1 MRFSLKSIIKFF
13 LKIVYKFIFSFFSIL
28 KILIFSKYN
37 IKLRSVKDYG
47 KCYILG
53 NGPSLKNDLD
63 NNLEFFLDKKIFV
76 VNNFATSNYYNII
89 KPKYYVF
96 ADPAY
101 WSAIE
106 NSTVV
111 KNCRRTLE
119 IIRDN
124 TIWEMIVFVPPNALN
139 NSILKDILKENKYIK
154 IVDFNTTTIS
164 MKGFN
169 NVNYFLFEKNLAAPP
184 IQNVLISSIFISI
197 NMGFSEINILGS
209 DHSWTKELFVNDKN
223 QVCTVDHHFYDNNK
237 VNYNIF
243 TRIDGSVYKMHEI
256 LRDYAL
262 MFEGYHKLREYGDY
276 LKVRINNAT
285 ENSFIDAFERK
296 NDLNS

>member
-1 MRFSLKSIIKFF
+1 MRFSIKSTIKFIP
-13 LKIVYKFIFSFFSIL
+13 KILYKIIFSFFSIL
-28 KILIFSKYN
+28 KVLVFSKYN
-37 IKLRSVKDYG
+37 VKLKFVKDYG

-53 NGPSLKNDLD
+53 NGPSLKNDLEND
-63 NNLEFFLDKKIFV
+63 LEFFSDKNIFV

-101 WSAIE
+101 WSEIE

-111 KNCRRTLE
+111 KNCRKTLE
-119 IIRDN
+119 IIKDS
-124 TIWEMIVFVPPNALN
+124 TTWEMIVFVPCNALKSSVLN
-139 NSILKDILKENKYIK
+139 DVLKHNKCIK

-164 MKGFN
+164 MKAFN
-169 NVNYFLFEKNLAAPP
+169 SINYLLFEKNLAAPP
-184 IQNVLISSIFISI
+184 VQNVLISSIYISI
-197 NMGFSEINILGS
+197 NIGFSEVNILGS

-223 QVCTVDHHFYDNNK
+223 QVCTIDHHFYDNK
-237 VNYNIF
+237 DIKYNVF

-262 MFEGYHKLREYGDY
+262 MFEGYHKLRNYADY
-276 LKVRINNAT
+276 FKVRIYNVT
-285 ENSFIDAFERK
+285 KNSFIDAFERK
-296 NDLNS
+296 RDLNN